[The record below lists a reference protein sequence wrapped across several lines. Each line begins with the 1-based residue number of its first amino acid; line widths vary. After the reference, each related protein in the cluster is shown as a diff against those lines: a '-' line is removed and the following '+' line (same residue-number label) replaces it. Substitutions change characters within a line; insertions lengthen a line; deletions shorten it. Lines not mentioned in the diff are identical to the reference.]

1 LAANG
6 DDHFAGEGCTL
17 DDLRSVIH
25 TGCMV
30 TNTRGFLR
38 NFAVFKAKARKGEA
52 VRVQDKEGEYLF
64 TSVAPRKSL
73 LGAAKGKI
81 VFHDDL
87 TRPTLADEG
96 WKPSL

>member
-1 LAANG
+1 MRHCARAM
-6 DDHFAGEGCTL
+6 L
-17 DDLRSVIH
+17 DNRHYVRHDES
-25 TGCMV
+25 MV
-30 TNTRGFLR
+30 TNTRTFLR
-38 NFAVFKAKARKGEA
+38 SFVSFKAKARKGET

-64 TSVAPRKSL
+64 MAAAPRKSL

-87 TRPTLADEG
+87 AKPTLTNES

>member
-1 LAANG
+1 
-6 DDHFAGEGCTL
+6 
-17 DDLRSVIH
+17 
-25 TGCMV
+25 MV

-38 NFAVFKAKARKGEA
+38 DFAACKAKARKGEA

-64 TSVAPRKSL
+64 TAVAPRKSL
-73 LGAAKGKI
+73 VGAAKGKI

-87 TRPTLADEG
+87 TKPTLTDDS

>member
-1 LAANG
+1 
-6 DDHFAGEGCTL
+6 
-17 DDLRSVIH
+17 
-25 TGCMV
+25 MV
-30 TNTRGFLR
+30 TNTRNFLR
-38 NFAVFKAKARKGEA
+38 NFASFKTKARKGEA
-52 VRVQDKEGEYLF
+52 VCVQDKEGEYLF

-87 TRPTLADEG
+87 TKPTLADDS